1 DILRLWT
8 ALELPAVIVLEE
20 RHKFL
25 GVEALCVL
33 LKRLAFPNR
42 LSDLSPT
49 FGRSPGELSWIVSYL
64 VGDLKDRYA
73 EILKWDA
80 DRLTPQLLK
89 QFCGAIHDTG
99 SPLRSVFGFIDGT
112 DRRILRPTH
121 HQRKYY
127 SGQKRQHC
135 LKYQGVV
142 SPDGIIIHLAGPFLA
157 SCPSWYVLILLRVVM
172 AFDMLLAAFGPAHE
186 PYQVYGDPAYL
197 PGNGHLAGLWK
208 LVHLSDAQQEFNS
221 RNSAV
226 RVSIEWAWEKPATL
240 FAFLN
245 YYRNLRVEL
254 SPVGLYYSIGILLTN
269 AHTCLY
275 GSQTGERFG
284 LTPPTL
290 EEYLKTE

>member
-1 DILRLWT
+1 
-8 ALELPAVIVLEE
+8 
-20 RHKFL
+20 
-25 GVEALCVL
+25 
-33 LKRLAFPNR
+33 

-49 FGRSPGELSWIVSYL
+49 FGRSPSELSRIVSYL

-73 EILKWDA
+73 EILKWDV

-89 QFCGAIHDTG
+89 QFCGAIHDAG
-99 SPLRSVFGFIDGT
+99 SPLLSVFGFIDGT
-112 DRRILRPTH
+112 DRRISRPTH

-127 SGQKRQHC
+127 SGRKRQHC

-142 SPDGIIIHLAGPFLA
+142 SPDGIIIHLAGPFLGPDHDL
-157 SCPSWYVLILLRVVM
+157 SIFRKSGLNE
-172 AFDMLLAAFGPAHE
+172 LLALHAFGPAHE

-197 PGNGHLAGLWK
+197 PGNGHLAGPWK

>member
-1 DILRLWT
+1 
-8 ALELPAVIVLEE
+8 
-20 RHKFL
+20 
-25 GVEALCVL
+25 
-33 LKRLAFPNR
+33 

-49 FGRSPGELSWIVSYL
+49 FGCSPGELSRIVSYL
-64 VGDLKDRYA
+64 VGDLKDQYA

-89 QFCGAIHDTG
+89 QFCGAIHNAG
-99 SPLRSVFGFIDGT
+99 SPLVSVFGFIDGM
-112 DRRILRPTH
+112 DCRILRPTH

-127 SGQKRQHC
+127 SGHKRQHC

-142 SPDGIIIHLAGPFLA
+142 SPDGIIIHLAGKRCGRSGPTLDR
-157 SCPSWYVLILLRVVM
+157 SRGLNK
-172 AFDMLLAAFGPAHE
+172 LLALHAFGPAHE

-197 PGNGHLAGLWK
+197 AVNGHLAGPWK

-245 YYRNLRVEL
+245 YFRNLRVEL
-254 SPVGLYYSIGILLTN
+254 SPVGSYYSIGILLTN

-275 GSQTGERFG
+275 GSQTGEWFG

-290 EEYLKTE
+290 EEYLKPE